1 MPPRMLRSAILA
13 AMLLAAGCAS
23 FDGSGLV
30 PGKST
35 AADVQAQM
43 GTPVERQPTPGGGS
57 LWWYPHAPIG
67 WYSYAVDVGPD
78 GIVRSVEQRLTVQNV
93 EKIRQ
98 GTWTKKDVHD
108 LFGPP
113 FFVSP
118 QYEREVWEYQ
128 LRDEHFKWKLWV
140 QFSADGVAREVLQ
153 MRHPDMD
160 PPGGAGGK
168 D

>member
-1 MPPRMLRSAILA
+1 MLRATTIIA
-13 AMLLAAGCAS
+13 ALFAAGCAS

-43 GTPVERQPTPGGGS
+43 GTPVERQPSTGGGS
-57 LWWYPHAPIG
+57 IWWYPHAPIG

-78 GIVRSVEQRLTVQNV
+78 GVVRSVEQRLTEANV
-93 EKIRQ
+93 EKVRP
-98 GTWTKKDVHD
+98 GAWTKNEVRA

-113 FFVSP
+113 FFVSWQP
-118 QYEREVWEYQ
+118 LQKREVWEYQ
-128 LRDEHFKWKLWV
+128 LREGQFKWKLWV
-140 QFSADGVAREVLQ
+140 QFSSDAVAREVLK

-160 PPGGAGGK
+160 PPGGTGGK